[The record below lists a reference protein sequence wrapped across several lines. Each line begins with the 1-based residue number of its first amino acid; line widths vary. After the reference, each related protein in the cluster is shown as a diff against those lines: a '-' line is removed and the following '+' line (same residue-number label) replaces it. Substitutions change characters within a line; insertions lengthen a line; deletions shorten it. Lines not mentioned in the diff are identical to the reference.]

1 MSVLPELRN
10 QGDLRSVLPAI
21 DPSIQPVRCCVL
33 IPALNEKLAIRNVV
47 EDTLRYVESV
57 IVVDDG
63 SSDGTSAEIADLPV
77 HVMRHEHPHGKGG
90 SLKDGFREA
99 MARGYDVVITI
110 DGDGQHAADDIPRL
124 LAAHS
129 RAPNAIV
136 LCARTRNR
144 DCQPP
149 LRRFANGFADFWIS
163 WACGRRV
170 SDSQCGQRL
179 YPRALLERATHAH
192 SGGFA
197 YESEIL
203 VEASKLGF
211 EIASVPILARYHEG
225 RRPSHF
231 RPLLDCLRIT
241 RMLFWKIASRGL
253 YLNGLVRS
261 LATRPLLIDVDEP
274 R

>member
-1 MSVLPELRN
+1 MTVLPSSNAL
-10 QGDLRSVLPAI
+10 GDLRAVLPAI
-21 DPSIQPVRCCVL
+21 DPSIQSVRCCVL
-33 IPALNEKLAIRNVV
+33 IPALNEKLAIRQVV
-47 EDTLRYVESV
+47 EDTLRYVEAV

-63 SSDGTSAEIADLPV
+63 STDGTSAEILDLPV
-77 HVMRHEHPHGKGG
+77 HLMRHDRPQGKGG
-90 SLKDGFREA
+90 ALKNGFREA
-99 MARGYDVVITI
+99 MARGFDVVITI
-110 DGDGQHAADDIPRL
+110 DGDGQHAAADIPRL

-129 RAPNAIV
+129 REPNAIV
-136 LCARTRNR
+136 LCARTRGR
-144 DCQPP
+144 HVQPP
-149 LRRFANGFADFWIS
+149 LRRLANALGDFWIS

-192 SGGFA
+192 TGGFA

-203 VEASKLGF
+203 IEASRLGF

-231 RPLLDCLRIT
+231 RPLLDCLRIS

-253 YLNGLVRS
+253 YLPGLVRAIAS
-261 LATRPLLIDVDEP
+261 RPLVIDVDET